1 MDVKNCYVD
10 ADEMKDGVTEDCD
23 HREEIVAAI
32 RGEVALIAITDQGAM
47 LVQCNGRK
55 KGAALVQPTEEED
68 DSDGQRQ
75 EGSIGV
81 TIEGGSSGQMQRAML
96 VWSRRRKM
104 AATEG

>member
-1 MDVKNCYVD
+1 M
-10 ADEMKDGVTEDCD
+10 GRHHCD
-23 HREEIVAAI
+23 LQEEIIAAI
-32 RGEVALIAITDQGAM
+32 RGEAALIAVTDQGAT

-55 KGAALVQPTEEED
+55 KGATLVQPTEVED
-68 DSDGQRQ
+68 DSGGQRQ

-81 TIEGGSSGQMQRAML
+81 TVEGGSSGQMQRAML